1 MSFDKLRMSGPFD
14 KLRMSGFALMNPNPK
29 PAQAELVE
37 AHAPAGRLAA

>member
-1 MSFDKLRMSGPFD
+1 MMSFDRLRMSGPD

-37 AHAPAGRLAA
+37 ARAPAGRLAA